1 MPLRSRPRIWIVAA
15 GIVSAALP
23 SYAQNAPRPPA
34 SAQAAPAPQPAPA
47 PQAAPSAH
55 ATPGG
60 VKPGSAGDY
69 QTKLA
74 AYQLARRAFDTQLT
88 TYWNAISD
96 KRRVR
101 LAKQRGNEPVGIDD
115 YVLTQPPVYKGP
127 QRPLDPAGPTAPDP
141 TEVQRPEIPV
151 VADFLKAAADQFGF
165 VPNRPKSDQEFK
177 LAYAKVATAAG
188 LTRDQVVRIYAFE
201 TGGNGTY
208 DVQAGLTHPRPG
220 ARAISPA
227 VGYNQLLST
236 NSISLMAEHGDM
248 FLKSLR
254 QIASGLSGEAKA
266 AMEQKIEAVKRMI
279 AFSRSVP
286 NAWSEHDILAKKTLG
301 GRGIHAAIL
310 DRDLGPLM
318 QTQKLLNSVRYAKAK
333 GYKAVLTGAELEMMN
348 FTGDSNGLDMV
359 MMPAELRDIVP
370 TSNFFQQSGYERNPI
385 ARRTGVVATLFDSIE
400 KKMDQASQLRGA
412 RELAEAFY

>member
-1 MPLRSRPRIWIVAA
+1 MGCIDRLQGLRMLLCSRPRAWIVAA
-15 GIVSAALP
+15 GLLTAAMP
-23 SYAQNAPRPPA
+23 ACAQTNPIL
-34 SAQAAPAPQPAPA
+34 SAQ
-47 PQAAPSAH
+47 

-60 VKPGSAGDY
+60 LKAATAGDY
-69 QTKLA
+69 PTKLA
-74 AYQLARRAFDTQLT
+74 AYTLARRAFDAHLT
-88 TYWNAISD
+88 TYWNAISE
-96 KRRVR
+96 KRRLR
-101 LAKQRGNEPVGIDD
+101 IAKRRSNEPIGLDD

-127 QRPLDPAGPTAPDP
+127 PRPIDPAAPSAPDP
-141 TEVQRPEIPV
+141 TETHRPDIPV

-165 VPNRPKSDQEFK
+165 VPQRPKTDQEFK
-177 LAYAKVATAAG
+177 LAYARVATAAG

-236 NSISLMAEHGDM
+236 NSISLLAEHGDS
-248 FLKSLR
+248 FLRSLR
-254 QIASGLSGEAKA
+254 QMANGLSGEAKV
-266 AMEQKIEAVKRMI
+266 AMDQKIEAVKRMV

-286 NAWSEHDILAKKTLG
+286 NVWNEHDILAKNTPG

-318 QTQKLLNSVRYAKAK
+318 QTQKLLDSVRFARAK
-333 GYKAVLTGAELEMMN
+333 GHKAPLTGAELEMMN
-348 FTGDSNGLDMV
+348 FTGDGNGLDMI
-359 MMPAELRDIVP
+359 MLPAELRELVP

-385 ARRTGVVATLFDSIE
+385 ARRTGVVSALFESIE

-412 RELAEAFY
+412 KELAEAF